1 MYYEFKLQ
9 LVLISAPSH
18 IYSLSFCDFFYFKKG
33 VRIHV

>member
-18 IYSLSFCDFFYFKKG
+18 IYSLSFCDYFFISKKE
-33 VRIHV
+33 